1 MSTAAVIPV
10 SAIINISTSLPQPG
24 LTVPNIA
31 NMCLI
36 TWDAPV
42 STGPNYA
49 TLNAAPYCA
58 FYTTAGQ
65 VGLDFGTTSE
75 TYLQA
80 VAIFNQRPNILAAG
94 GVLMVFNS
102 AASTGAALTTLVTAI
117 PAVEKLGY
125 VGVYLP
131 AGATYTPALAEFVAG
146 AGATGALGK
155 ILGVATATASDVTTA
170 TTGIINAMCGT
181 TPYPGATGMYMGQG
195 ASLTAA
201 RCALAA
207 RISYQLATNYYG
219 SNTCINMNLKTLNG
233 ITPDSTIT
241 GAIEAAI
248 GAPLNG
254 TTPLLACALYGNIGG
269 VGGLIESGGVN
280 NIWLDNQTN
289 TLAFQNA
296 LQIAYFNVLKTT
308 GTKIPQTER
317 GMTDVKNALIN
328 VCAQFVTNG
337 FLAPGTWASTDTF
350 GDVVSFTRN
359 ILQLGYYVYSQPVGQ
374 QVQSV
379 RVTRAAPLVQLA
391 GKMAG
396 AINTGSVLVNFNP

>member
-1 MSTAAVIPV
+1 MSTAAIIPV
-10 SAIINISTSLPQPG
+10 SSIINISTSLPQPG
-24 LTVPNIA
+24 LTVQNIA

-36 TWDAPV
+36 SWDAPV

-49 TLNAAPYCA
+49 TLHAAPWCA
-58 FYTTAGQ
+58 FYTTATA

-75 TYLQA
+75 TYYQA
-80 VAIFNQRPNILAAG
+80 VAIFNERPNILAAG

-102 AASTGAALTTLVTAI
+102 AASTGANLPLLKDAI
-117 PAVEKLGY
+117 PAIERLGY

-131 AGATYTPALAEFVAG
+131 AGTTYTPVLAEFTDG
-146 AGATGALGK
+146 AGVTGTLGK
-155 ILGVATATASDVTTA
+155 ILGVASATASDVTTA

-181 TPYPGATGMYMGQG
+181 TLYQGATGMYFGQG
-195 ASLTAA
+195 ATLTLA

-233 ITPDSTIT
+233 ITPDSTLT

-254 TTPLLACALYGNIGG
+254 TTPLLACSVYANIGG
-269 VGGLIESGGVN
+269 VGGLIESGGAN
-280 NIWLDNQTN
+280 NLWLDNQTN
-289 TLAFQNA
+289 MLAFQNA

-308 GTKIPQTER
+308 STKIPQTER
-317 GMTDVKNALIN
+317 GMTDIKNALIN

-350 GDVVSFTRN
+350 GDVVAFTRN
-359 ILQLGYYVYSQPVGQ
+359 ILQLGYYVYSQPMGQ

-391 GKMAG
+391 GKLAG
-396 AINTGSVLVNFNP
+396 GINTGSVLVNFNP